1 MRGDLKCSIITP
13 SDHLVCGH
21 HESDESSSL
30 VIKQGT
36 TVLTMSSGEVEDFE
50 DEMML

>member
-30 VIKQGT
+30 VQKVQLNKAIFAGD
-36 TVLTMSSGEVEDFE
+36 VE